1 MIETQALTKCYGA
14 VTVVNNVSLRIPN
27 SGVTSIIGPNGAGKS
42 TLMAL
47 ISRLV
52 PMTSGT
58 ATVDG
63 MDIATTPSDVL
74 ARRLAILRQDNH
86 IAVRL
91 TVHDL
96 VAFGRYPHSKG
107 RLTVSD
113 QEPIER
119 ALRYLDIASLR
130 DRFIDELSGGQ
141 RQRAFLAMVLCQE
154 THYVLL
160 DEPLNSLDL
169 KHAVATMKLLR
180 RYADELG
187 KAVILVL
194 HDVNF
199 ASHYSDHIIA
209 MRDGEILFEGHPDLV
224 MQADRLHE
232 LYDMDIGIHRIAGRR
247 FLTYYD

>member
-52 PMTSGT
+52 PMTRG
-58 ATVDG
+58 AVTVDG

-91 TVHDL
+91 TVYDL

-119 ALRYLDIASLR
+119 ALRYLGITSLR

-180 RYADELG
+180 RYANELE
-187 KAVILVL
+187 KAVVLVL
-194 HDVNF
+194 HDINF
-199 ASHYSDHIIA
+199 ASYYSDYIVA
-209 MRDGEILFEGHPDLV
+209 MRDGGVLFEGHPDLV
-224 MQADRLHE
+224 MQTDRLQE
-232 LYDMDIGIHRIAGRR
+232 LYDMNINSHSIAGRR
-247 FLTYYD
+247 FLTYYG